1 MLSRSTPTHRF
12 HPGEAVYDDFIA
24 EAAYDKTFTKAFVFD
39 MSYSVTEQMLRDAF
53 SPFGTIVDIKLLMN
67 DVTNKPKGCG
77 FVVYD
82 NPLSVLKAFQH
93 DVVIDVLV

>member
-1 MLSRSTPTHRF
+1 
-12 HPGEAVYDDFIA
+12 
-24 EAAYDKTFTKAFVFD
+24 
-39 MSYSVTEQMLRDAF
+39 MSYNVTEQMLRDAF

-82 NPLSVLKAFQH
+82 NPLSVLRAFQH
-93 DVVIDVLV
+93 DVVIDVLVQVCISRVGETRSNEVRSGTG